1 MAETWVLN
9 ESITFPSSNIDT
21 EINFTSNGTA
31 FVYFRITSSTI
42 YYCTSTALL
51 SGYVT
56 AYNQKRGWTTKA
68 YRTVVF
74 DTAPTGNLLTWLQAN
89 GTKQSEPEPPE
100 PITTKNACLIDG
112 TAYSIKRG
120 KALIGGTG
128 YDIGGGKTLVGGT
141 VHDIILSKK
150 TYTVTITG
158 TIHVGYPDRSDGL
171 GSYCKIGDDKY
182 TTTGTVEAA
191 QGTKIIVQAG
201 SADVYGTFSQYTYIY
216 LNGSAV
222 AHGQSA
228 PDFGI
233 GAKYEFEL
241 NTNVTI
247 DFKSATRNRI
257 NYNIA
262 YITT

>member
-9 ESITFPSSNIDT
+9 ERLNLTGTATYEASFTCNGTVYASIFITTSSVIYLVPSSSFEGPN
-21 EINFTSNGTA
+21 
-31 FVYFRITSSTI
+31 VYTQ
-42 YYCTSTALL
+42 
-51 SGYVT
+51 SGWKNEV
-56 AYNQKRGWTTKA
+56 
-68 YRTVVF
+68 YRTIVF
-74 DTAPTGNLLTWLQAN
+74 DESPSGTLLTWLQTN
-89 GTKQSEPEPPE
+89 GKKQAEPEP
-100 PITTKNACLIDG
+100 TTPKNACLIDG

-120 KALIGGTG
+120 KALIGGTE

-141 VHDIILSKK
+141 GYDIILSKK

-158 TIHVGYPDRSDGL
+158 TIHVGHPDRSDGL

-241 NTNVTI
+241 NADVTI
-247 DFKSATRNRI
+247 DFKSSTRNRI